1 MAVELRILALVFVA
15 GFWVGVAATL
25 LGISILA
32 ARVEGGDLGE
42 ASFGIILGL
51 VALIVAGYFLYLAL

>member
-1 MAVELRILALVFVA
+1 MAGQLRIVLALFVA

-25 LGISILA
+25 FGVSVLA

-42 ASFGIILGL
+42 ASFGIILSL
-51 VALIVAGYFLYLAL
+51 AALLAAAYFLSLAF